1 MIKDFWKRWEKRLNS
16 GAALPLLWSAGSIFS
31 AEIDKVGTE
40 EAIAT
45 QSGHMVLS
53 FILPLSK
60 CQESLPKH
68 TNTDQTLYAAQ
79 VQDISTHG
87 VFDIS

>member
-16 GAALPLLWSAGSIFS
+16 GAALPLLRSAGSIFS

-45 QSGHMVLS
+45 QSRRMVLS
-53 FILPLSK
+53 FIRRFSK

-68 TNTDQTLYAAQ
+68 TNTDQTLFAAQ
-79 VQDISTHG
+79 VQDIYTHG
-87 VFDIS
+87 VFDIT